1 MSKTKNR
8 AFIFLF
14 GAAASI
20 TFLFGVVYVAIF
32 FSRSGEIAL
41 GDAVAV
47 VDIRGEIYYDLAKI
61 QEIEWHRDDDNVKAM
76 LVFINS
82 PGGGVTASQ
91 ALYEALQSVK
101 RKKPVVA
108 FLASVAASGGY
119 YAACAADSIV
129 AHAGTLTGSIGVI
142 ATFLRTQELFS
153 KIGLDV
159 TVIKSGEYKDI
170 GSPHRPM
177 TDAEREYIGELLD
190 DVYQQFLRAVSEGR
204 HMPIDAVAEVAE
216 GRLYSGEQA
225 LKLGLVDRLGTY
237 EEALEMAASLGG
249 ITGEPRIVRTR
260 KRRSLAERIL
270 GEGLTHVAL
279 GSAERVRLEYLIP

>member
-47 VDIRGEIYYDLAKI
+47 VDIRGEIFYDLSKI
-61 QEIEWHRDDDNVKAM
+61 QEIEGHRDDDNVKAM

-159 TVIKSGEYKDI
+159 TVIKAGEYKDI

-177 TDAEREYIGELLD
+177 TDAEREYMGELLD

-249 ITGEPRIVRTR
+249 ITGEPRIVRMH

-270 GEGLTHVAL
+270 GEGLTNVAL